1 MSESLERSVEEL
13 KAELARL
20 SSRVRALEKGEVRFG
35 GALEG
40 RTNLGQRPE
49 PGIDTAPIVVPKPA
63 PSRPPVPAAPPS
75 PGAASIPSPAQTPP
89 PPPLRISVPPTDA
102 SIPSSAPSA
111 ETVSSAPDS
120 ALGLHLPTAPPP
132 PPSQPMPSTAP
143 ATEGNESDLES
154 RMGLTWVNRIG
165 AVTLILAAGFVFKYA
180 ADNGWIGPWARVLA
194 GIIAGGAACAT
205 AELLVRRGHRVVA
218 QGVAGL
224 GIAIFYFS
232 LFAAY
237 QIFELL
243 PQLAVFCLMAGVT
256 VLGGILAIRY
266 QGQALAVLAAAGG
279 FLTPVMLSTGENRPW
294 ELNIYLLVLAGGSIY
309 LAVKQR
315 WQGLAWTSYL
325 GAKALFWA
333 SVIDDEGTTA
343 GYPSLVFGVLYYA
356 LFLMTPW
363 RGIAAFA
370 QVSFGFAML
379 TGGAWAQVSIWTWQ
393 LLLPLIAGV
402 SVAALRKRT
411 VEAVA
416 AMITA
421 HISVA
426 FGLLM
431 MLGLSDDVII
441 PKDALGVT
449 VLAAIWAVFAG
460 WLFLGWLRLSR
471 ISAETAA
478 VMFVL
483 NSIAFAGEGIA
494 LIEMA
499 NWDSAGTFLF
509 ALAAIHLAMSLPGL
523 GAILSEERFANI
535 ARIAQCLGIF
545 FLACGIP
552 VQLHGPVI
560 AALWAG
566 MGLALAW
573 ASSRVKAPWMTVGS
587 YLLFAAAIVRLALLD
602 LPDLSLEL
610 RPFAHGIFFT
620 AMLSGAAMIAASWVW
635 RATGHR
641 WVAAFGGH
649 FVLLLTLII
658 EVTRMAARSA
668 TGANVLILQTAM
680 ISVLLGFYAAILVAV
695 GVVTKT
701 RPNRIG
707 GLVLLLV
714 VVAKLYVF
722 DVWLLD
728 TLFRIV
734 AFGALGSML
743 LVTSFLYSRLRN
755 TVKQFLGG
763 EDRSRG
769 GQGAPPPP
777 PAL

>member
-13 KAELARL
+13 KVEVARL

-40 RTNLGQRPE
+40 RTNLGRRPE
-49 PGIDTAPIVVPKPA
+49 AGIDGAPIPVPNPG
-63 PSRPPVPAAPPS
+63 SIQPPVPAAPPT
-75 PGAASIPSPAQTPP
+75 PAAASIPPLTQTPP
-89 PPPLRISVPPTDA
+89 PPPLRVSVPPAAART
-102 SIPSSAPSA
+102 P
-111 ETVSSAPDS
+111 VS
-120 ALGLHLPTAPPP
+120 APPP
-132 PPSQPMPSTAP
+132 APSHSAP
-143 ATEGNESDLES
+143 APALTADRNGSDLES

-180 ADNGWIGPWARVLA
+180 ADNGWIGPWTRVLA
-194 GIIAGGAACAT
+194 GMIAGAAACAT

-218 QGVAGL
+218 QGVAGV

-232 LFAAY
+232 LFASY

-243 PQLAVFCLMAGVT
+243 PQLAVFGLMAGVT
-256 VLGGILAIRY
+256 VLGGILAVRY

-294 ELNIYLLVLAGGSIY
+294 ELNIYLLVLAGGSVY

-315 WQGLAWTSYL
+315 WQGLAWMAYL
-325 GAKALFWA
+325 GTKLLFWA
-333 SVIDDEGTTA
+333 SVIEDEGRTT

-379 TGGAWAQVSIWTWQ
+379 TGGAWANVSIWTWQ
-393 LLLPLIAGV
+393 LLLPLLAGLV
-402 SVAALRKRT
+402 VASLRKRT

-421 HISVA
+421 HISVG

-441 PKDALGVT
+441 PKDAVGVT
-449 VLAAIWAVFAG
+449 ILAAIWAGFAG
-460 WLFLGWLRLSR
+460 WLLLGWLRLSR
-471 ISAETAA
+471 VSIETAA
-478 VMFVL
+478 VMFAL

-494 LIEMA
+494 LIEQA
-499 NWDSAGTFLF
+499 EWQSSGTFLF
-509 ALAAIHLAMSLPGL
+509 ALAAVHLAMSLQGL
-523 GAILSEERFANI
+523 GALLSEERFASI
-535 ARIAQCLGIF
+535 SRIAQCLGIF

-566 MGLALAW
+566 MSLALAW
-573 ASSRVKAPWMTVGS
+573 ASSRVKAQWMTVGS
-587 YLLFAAAIVRLALLD
+587 YLLFAAAVVRLAAID
-602 LPDLSLEL
+602 LPDLSVEL
-610 RPFAHGIFFT
+610 RPFAHGIFYT
-620 AMLSGAAMIAASWVW
+620 AMLTGSAMLAASWVW
-635 RATGHR
+635 RASGHR
-641 WVAAFGGH
+641 WVAAFAGH
-649 FVLLLTLII
+649 FTLLLTLII
-658 EVTRMAARSA
+658 EVIRMAERMA
-668 TGANVLILQTAM
+668 TGGNVLIVQTAM

-695 GVVTKT
+695 GVITKT

-707 GLVLLLV
+707 GLVLLLI

-743 LVTSFLYSRLRN
+743 LVTSFLYSRLRH
-755 TVKQFLGG
+755 TVKQFLGDESKTPVG
-763 EDRSRG
+763 PV
-769 GQGAPPPP
+769 APPPP
-777 PAL
+777 QAS